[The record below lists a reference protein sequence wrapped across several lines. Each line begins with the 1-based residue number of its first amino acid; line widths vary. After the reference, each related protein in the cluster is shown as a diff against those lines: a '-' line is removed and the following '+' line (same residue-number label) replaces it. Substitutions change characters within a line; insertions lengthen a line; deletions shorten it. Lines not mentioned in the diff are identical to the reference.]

1 MSAFCTA
8 AVWEMDL
15 PANDKIVL
23 LKLADVA
30 DDNGQSIYMAQDTI
44 AKQCGC
50 SVRTVKRIFKKYTD
64 SGLLKMVSLKRVK
77 AQGCNMENHGDRES
91 RATESRARESPNTLR
106 GGLQDT
112 PRGLH
117 RDLRGVN
124 LDSYS
129 NLGDSFTTLQLAKLA
144 FDEYCL
150 LANELNLVLPRSLTG
165 ERKRKI
171 EKRIKD
177 QCEGNI
183 EGWRDALDAIRRS
196 NFLQGRND
204 STWNVTLDW
213 LIKSSTNFQKVTEG
227 NYDDTTADGDNGA
240 ARLRRKQI
248 YDALAEG
255 MENRGTATG
264 SSQP

>member
-30 DDNGQSIYMAQDTI
+30 DDDGQSIYMAQDTI

-64 SGLLKMVSLKRVK
+64 SGLLKMVSPAGSKHK
-77 AQGCNMENHGDRES
+77 AATWKIMV
-91 RATESRARESPNTLR
+91 TESHVPQSHVPESHPIL
-106 GGLQDT
+106 LEEDSKILLEDSIET
-112 PRGLH
+112 P
-117 RDLRGVN
+117 RGVN